1 MDVNK
6 IILEAIALNR
16 CVQATYNRMVMT
28 LAPHILYTRHGE
40 VYVDA
45 ITIERDG
52 QKPRETKIGAFKLT
66 GLKDLSLL
74 ELPFTANKMFNPME
88 EKYSGTTLF
97 AVQQG
102 EAQT

>member
-1 MDVNK
+1 MDANK
-6 IILEAIALNR
+6 ILLEAIALNR
-16 CVQATYNRMVMT
+16 CVQATYNRMVMK

-45 ITIERDG
+45 VTIERDG

-74 ELPFTANKMFNPME
+74 ELPFTANTIFNPME
-88 EKYSGTTLF
+88 EKYSSTTLF

-102 EAQT
+102 EA

>member
-6 IILEAIALNR
+6 TILEAIALNR
-16 CVQATYNRMVMT
+16 CVQATYNHMVMT

-66 GLKDLSLL
+66 GLKELSLT
-74 ELPFTANKMFNPME
+74 EKPFAANIIFNPQE

-97 AVQQG
+97 SVQQS
-102 EAQT
+102 ET